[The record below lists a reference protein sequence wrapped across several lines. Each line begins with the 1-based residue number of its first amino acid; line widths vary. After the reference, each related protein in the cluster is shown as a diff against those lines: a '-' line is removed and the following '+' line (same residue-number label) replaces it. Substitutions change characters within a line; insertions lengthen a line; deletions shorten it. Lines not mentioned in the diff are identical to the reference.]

1 MKQLLAFI
9 IILLAFLTFS
19 SLFVIN
25 EGERGIVIEFGKV
38 KRDSNNVTVIY
49 EPGLYLKI
57 PAIQK
62 VKILDARIQTLDGNA
77 DRFVTSEKKDLI
89 VDSYVKWKIKDFE
102 TYYLKTSGIKSNAE
116 SLLDRKFSNGLRS
129 EIGSRTIAEIVS
141 GERDELMDKAL
152 FLVAESAIE
161 LGIEVVDVR
170 VKKINLPEEVSS
182 FIYDRMRAERN
193 AVAAEHR
200 SQGKEQAEFIK
211 ADIDARITIMLADAE
226 RNSRV
231 IRGEGDAEAAK
242 IYADAYNKGP
252 EIYSFL
258 RSLEAY
264 KQSFQN
270 KGDVML
276 VQPDS
281 DFFKYMKRLD
291 GK

>member
-1 MKQLLAFI
+1 MKNVIVALIVGVFI
-9 IILLAFLTFS
+9 AAYS

-25 EGERGIVIEFGKV
+25 EGQRGIVIQFGKV
-38 KRDSNNVTVIY
+38 KRDSQNTTVVY
-49 EPGLYLKI
+49 EPGLHLKI
-57 PAIQK
+57 PLIEK
-62 VKILDARIQTLDGNA
+62 VRILDARIQTLDGEA

-89 VDSYVKWKIKDFE
+89 VDSYVKWRIEDFE

-116 SLLDRKFSNGLRS
+116 GLLDRKFSNGLRS

-152 FLVAESAIE
+152 LLVAESAKE

-211 ADIDARITIMLADAE
+211 ADIDAKITVMIADAE
-226 RNSRV
+226 RNLRSV
-231 IRGEGDAEAAK
+231 KGEGDAQAAK
-242 IYADAYNKGP
+242 IYADVYNQNP
-252 EIYSFL
+252 EFYAFL
-258 RSLEAY
+258 RSLDAY
-264 KQSFQN
+264 KESFHSKN
-270 KGDVML
+270 DVML
-276 VQPDS
+276 VKPDGE
-281 DFFKYMKRLD
+281 FFKYMGQV